1 MLIVLKKF
9 YGKAGL
15 DSSITFTIL
24 TRIVQSAGGL
34 LTLIMIARFL
44 DKNEQGYFYT
54 FLSIL
59 AIRMFFEMGLT
70 TILTQYVAHEA
81 AHLSW
86 SNGSILI
93 GEEYYLSRLA
103 SIIQLSVKW
112 FLILAVLM
120 FLALLFGGRFF
131 FSKFNMQLNISWQLP
146 WLILSVSTCFILM
159 LDLLLA
165 VLEGLGKINEIAK
178 LRLVQQSINL
188 LLLGLFLFANLKLLS
203 HGLALFGSTIITG
216 IILLLSGNLKVI
228 NSLWREQVKWKVNYK
243 KEILP
248 YQLRIALGNV
258 SNYFVFQLFNP
269 VLFATQ
275 GPIVAG
281 QMGATQTFLNGI
293 GVVSMSW
300 MSTKIALFSNLVAKR
315 KFKQLNLSFR
325 KSTFISVVV
334 CFTGIIAF
342 IILILVLKEY
352 YPALGKRFLGIEPII
367 LLGLTQLTNVI
378 GTAQGFF
385 LRSFKKDPF
394 FVSSIVI
401 GILTGIST
409 LICSKYFGITGI
421 TMGCFIINGV
431 IGIIWGTMIY
441 RNKKFEWTAK

>member
-1 MLIVLKKF
+1 MLPVLKKL

-15 DSSITFTIL
+15 DSSIAFTIL
-24 TRIVQSAGGL
+24 SRIVQSAGGL
-34 LTLIMIARFL
+34 LTLIMITRFL
-44 DKNEQGYFYT
+44 NKNEQGYFYT

-70 TILTQYVAHEA
+70 IILTQYVAHEA

-86 SNGSILI
+86 SNKFALI

-120 FLALLFGGRFF
+120 FLVLLFGGRFF
-131 FSKFNMQLNISWQLP
+131 FSKFNTQLNISWQLP
-146 WLILSVSTCFILM
+146 WLILSISTCFILM

-165 VLEGLGKINEIAK
+165 ILEGLGKINEIAK
-178 LRLVQQSINL
+178 LRLAQHSVNL
-188 LLLGLFLFANLKLLS
+188 ILLGLFLFANLKLLS

-216 IILLLSGNLKVI
+216 IILLASGNLKVI
-228 NSLWREQVKWKVNYK
+228 KKLWQAQVKWKVNYK

-293 GVVSMSW
+293 GVVSISW
-300 MSTKIALFSNLVAKR
+300 MSTKIALFSKLVAKQ
-315 KFKQLNLSFR
+315 KFRQLNLSFK
-325 KSTFISVVV
+325 KSTFISVIV

-342 IILILVLKEY
+342 IVLVLVLKKY
-352 YPALGKRFLGIEPII
+352 YPALGNRFLGIEPII
-367 LLGLTQLTNVI
+367 LLGLTQLANVI
-378 GTAQGFF
+378 GTAQGYF

-394 FVSSIVI
+394 FVSSIII

-431 IGIIWGTMIY
+431 IGVIWGTIIY
-441 RNKKFEWTAK
+441 KNKKYEWTVK